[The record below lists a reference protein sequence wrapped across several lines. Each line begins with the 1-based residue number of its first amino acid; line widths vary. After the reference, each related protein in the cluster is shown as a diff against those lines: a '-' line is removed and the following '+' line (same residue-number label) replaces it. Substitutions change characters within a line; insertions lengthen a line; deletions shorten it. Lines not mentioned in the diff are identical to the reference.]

1 MIQSLTL
8 FISKIEVRFGS
19 ERKIMEVYR
28 NGWKNCNLKQ
38 MEKDAYSEIK
48 NVFTNIY
55 YLSWLLLL
63 LLLVFNGKTEQHI
76 SNK

>member
-28 NGWKNCNLKQ
+28 NG
-38 MEKDAYSEIK
+38 
-48 NVFTNIY
+48 
-55 YLSWLLLL
+55 
-63 LLLVFNGKTEQHI
+63 
-76 SNK
+76 